1 MATTTADNIQIIGG
15 VDTHQDLHTAAVVS
29 HDGTVLGTESF
40 STTRAGYRAM
50 LRWFRSHGELLR
62 VGVESTGT
70 YGAGITRHLA
80 LSGIPVLEVTGPDPA
95 SRRAKGKDDALDAI
109 SAAEAARTRRRVQV
123 AKDRSGSVEALRVLR
138 TTRKTAIKCRRAALQ
153 QLYNTIVAAPEEV
166 RDQVRNL
173 TRMQRLRTC
182 AAWRPDTVGYRDP
195 VVATKLSLKSLAR
208 RILDIND
215 EIAELDRFIVPLVEE
230 LAPSLLELEGVGTEN
245 AGAVMVAVGDNPD
258 RLRSEASFAMMC
270 GVCPIPA
277 SSGKTQRHRLN
288 RGGNRQANSALHM
301 VVVCR
306 MRTDER
312 TRAYVARRTL
322 EGLSKR
328 EIMRCLKRYVARD
341 LPRTHRPIE
350 CLTNMRASR
359 DRNTP
364 RSTSATAAAS
374 PVCARRPDRSA
385 TATITRCA
393 RVSSRRWNASCWTGV
408 GSGPTPRHAW
418 PSSSS
423 SRDGT
428 IPAGG
433 TRPSAI
439 CHLSTTKGASYPPLA
454 QIHNRPRNR
463 GNSS

>member
-80 LSGIPVLEVTGPDPA
+80 LSGIPVLEGTGPDPA

-153 QLYNTIVAAPEEV
+153 QRHNTIVAAPEEV

-230 LAPSLLELEGVGTEN
+230 LAPSLLDLEGVGTEN

-322 EGLSKR
+322 EGAVQTRDHALPEALR
-328 EIMRCLKRYVARD
+328 GPRD

-350 CLTNMRASR
+350 CLTNMRASGEA
-359 DRNTP
+359 
-364 RSTSATAAAS
+364 STAQTHTRRAS
-374 PVCARRPDRSA
+374 VNS
-385 TATITRCA
+385 
-393 RVSSRRWNASCWTGV
+393 VSS
-408 GSGPTPRHAW
+408 P
-418 PSSSS
+418 
-423 SRDGT
+423 
-428 IPAGG
+428 
-433 TRPSAI
+433 
-439 CHLSTTKGASYPPLA
+439 
-454 QIHNRPRNR
+454 Q
-463 GNSS
+463 

>member
-40 STTRAGYRAM
+40 STTRAGYRAT

-153 QLYNTIVAAPEEV
+153 QLHNTIVAAPEEV

-328 EIMRCLKRYVARD
+328 EIMRCLKRYVAREIY
-341 LPRTHRPIE
+341 RV
-350 CLTNMRASR
+350 LTA
-359 DRNTP
+359 
-364 RSTSATAAAS
+364 
-374 PVCARRPDRSA
+374 
-385 TATITRCA
+385 
-393 RVSSRRWNASCWTGV
+393 
-408 GSGPTPRHAW
+408 
-418 PSSSS
+418 PSS
-423 SRDGT
+423 
-428 IPAGG
+428 A
-433 TRPSAI
+433 
-439 CHLSTTKGASYPPLA
+439 
-454 QIHNRPRNR
+454 
-463 GNSS
+463 